1 MKLVLPSGV
10 LHGSTALTK
19 RSDVQCYLGIP
30 FAESPEGELR
40 FRPPQPVV
48 PWAGELGAKRFGP
61 AAPQN
66 PDPFMTA
73 NDYFQPPSSE
83 KDCLNL
89 NVWTPR
95 ADAKT
100 RPVMVWIH
108 GGGYIGGSNSSGLN
122 NGAELAATF
131 DVVVVS
137 INYRLGAL
145 GYLQLGHLL
154 GDGFA
159 DAGNLGVLDQI
170 AALEW
175 VRDNIAAFGGD
186 PQCVTVFG
194 ESAGGAAVATLLGT
208 PRAEGLFH
216 RAIVQSGTA
225 ERARG
230 LAESEAV
237 TASFL
242 AAAGLTEQTASRL
255 LDMPLEELLAAQLR
269 FTDAFAKGVVG
280 LALPFQPT
288 IDGRVLSELPLDAVR
303 RGVNAG
309 VPLLVGTNRNEASF
323 FTEPMAGDGESVDAT
338 EAKIAAVLTEEV
350 STDARGRAAD
360 YKGVLA
366 DELGH
371 EPRDRQVLESLL
383 TDRLYRQPTN
393 RLLDAR
399 ASSTAK
405 TYAYL
410 FTWETP
416 LFDGRMGACHVLDVP
431 FVFRQLDR
439 IEAVSLVGDQPPQQL
454 SDWMSATWVRFA
466 DTGVPLAAGLPEW
479 VPYGPSD
486 RSTMELNTR
495 PTLLN
500 DPLAGLRRF
509 WLETAEVSAS

>member
-1 MKLVLPSGV
+1 MRLVLASGV
-10 LHGSTALTK
+10 IQGSTSLTK
-19 RSDVQCYLGIP
+19 RADVQCYLGIP
-30 FAESPEGELR
+30 FAASPVGELR
-40 FRPPQPVV
+40 FRPPQPVA
-48 PWAGELGAKRFGP
+48 PWAGELDAKKFGP

-83 KDCLNL
+83 EDCLNL

-95 ADAKT
+95 ADALA

-108 GGGYIGGSNSSGLN
+108 GGGYVGGSNSSGLN

-154 GDGFA
+154 GDEFA

-208 PRAEGLFH
+208 PRSEGLFH

-230 LAESEAV
+230 LPESEAI
-237 TASFL
+237 TAGFL
-242 AAAGLTEQTASRL
+242 DAAGLTEQTASRL
-255 LDMPLEELLAAQLR
+255 LDMPLQELLAAQQR
-269 FTDAFAKGVVG
+269 FADEFAKGVVG

-303 RGVNAG
+303 RGVNAD

-323 FTEPMAGDGESVDAT
+323 FTEPMSGDGESVEAT
-338 EAKIAAVLTEEV
+338 EAKITAVLAEEF
-350 STDARGRAAD
+350 SADASGRAAD
-360 YKGVLA
+360 YEGVLA
-366 DELGH
+366 EELGQQ
-371 EPRDRQVLESLL
+371 PRSRQMLESLL

-399 ASSTAK
+399 ASGAAK
-405 TYAYL
+405 TFAYL

-416 LFDGRMGACHVLDVP
+416 LFNGRMGACHVLDVP

-439 IEAVSLVGDQPPQQL
+439 IEAVSLVGEHPPQQL

-466 DTGVPLAAGLPEW
+466 DTGVPVSAALPEW
-479 VPYGPSD
+479 VPYEPSD
-486 RSTMELNTR
+486 RSTMELNTQ
-495 PTLLN
+495 PALLN

-509 WLETAEVSAS
+509 WLEAAEVSAS

>member
-1 MKLVLPSGV
+1 MRLVLASGV
-10 LHGSTALTK
+10 VQGSTSLTK
-19 RSDVQCYLGIP
+19 RADVQCYLGIP
-30 FAESPEGELR
+30 FAASPVGELR
-40 FRPPQPVV
+40 FRPPQPVA
-48 PWAGELGAKRFGP
+48 PWDGELEAKKFGP

-73 NDYFQPPSSE
+73 NDYFQPLSSE
-83 KDCLNL
+83 EDCLNL

-95 ADAKT
+95 ADARA

-154 GDGFA
+154 GEEYA

-225 ERARG
+225 ERARS
-230 LAESEAV
+230 LPESEAI
-237 TASFL
+237 TAAFL
-242 AAAGLTEQTASRL
+242 DAAGMTEQTASRL
-255 LDMPLEELLAAQLR
+255 LDMPLEEVLVAQQR
-269 FTDAFAKGVVG
+269 FADSFARGVVG

-288 IDGRVLSELPLDAVR
+288 IDGRVLTELPLDAVA
-303 RGVNAG
+303 RGVNGG
-309 VPLLVGTNRNEASF
+309 VPLLVGTNRNETSF
-323 FTEPMAGDGESVDAT
+323 FTEPMSGDGDSAEAT
-338 EAKIAAVLTEEV
+338 ESKLAAVFAEELSAETGDRADYEAVLT
-350 STDARGRAAD
+350 
-360 YKGVLA
+360 
-366 DELGH
+366 DELGR

-393 RLLDAR
+393 RLLAAR
-399 ASSTAK
+399 ASSTAE

-416 LFDGRMGACHVLDVP
+416 LFDGRLGACHVLDVP
-431 FVFRQLDR
+431 FVFRQLHR
-439 IEAVSLVGDQPPQQL
+439 IEAVSLVGEHPPQQL
-454 SDWMSATWVRFA
+454 SDWMSAIWVRFA
-466 DTGVPLAAGLPEW
+466 DTGVPTSAALPEW
-479 VPYGPSD
+479 APYEPD
-486 RSTMELNTR
+486 ARSTMELNTR
-495 PTLLN
+495 PRLLS

-509 WLETAEVSAS
+509 WLEMAEVSAS